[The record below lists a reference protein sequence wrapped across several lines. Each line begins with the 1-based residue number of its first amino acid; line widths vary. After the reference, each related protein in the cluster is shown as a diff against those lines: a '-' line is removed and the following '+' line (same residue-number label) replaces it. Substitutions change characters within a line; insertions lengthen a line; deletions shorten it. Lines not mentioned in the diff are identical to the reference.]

1 MNPSTSQTDPEG
13 MNDHAMTHDTGASA
27 MAGAA
32 ADHANRAAPAT
43 RDAAPASGDPVILAR
58 DVTFSYGRFPVLR
71 GIDLTVGQGETVL
84 LTGEN
89 GCGKSTLLKV
99 LIGQL
104 PRDGGELT
112 VLGQKVGGRRG
123 LNQVGYVPQAN
134 VMAKISFPI
143 TSRELAVQ
151 GLARDFGPIR
161 VPRRRHLRAAEEKFR
176 DMGLEDYLDVPFG
189 ELSGGL
195 QQRVMITRALL
206 GEPRLLVLDEPTAGV
221 DKDSRAGF
229 LDLLRDLGREYGMSI
244 VVVTHDVRTVSDH
257 LDVTV
262 TYRMEEGKLTDA
274 VPAR

>member
-1 MNPSTSQTDPEG
+1 MNQST
-13 MNDHAMTHDTGASA
+13 
-27 MAGAA
+27 
-32 ADHANRAAPAT
+32 
-43 RDAAPASGDPVILAR
+43 DPVILAR
-58 DVTFSYGRFPVLR
+58 GLTFAYGRFPVLT
-71 GIDLTVGQGETVL
+71 GVDLRVEPGETVL

-104 PRDGGELT
+104 PRGGGELA
-112 VLGQKVGGRRG
+112 VLGQDPGARRG
-123 LNQVGYVPQAN
+123 LKHVGYVPQAN

-161 VPRRRHLRAAEEKFR
+161 IPRTRHLRLTEEKFR
-176 DMGLEDYLDVPFG
+176 DMGLEAYLDVPFG

-206 GEPRLLVLDEPTAGV
+206 AEPKVLVLDEPTAGV

-229 LDLLRDLGREYGMSI
+229 LELLRGLGRDYGMAI
-244 VVVTHDVRTVSDH
+244 VVVTHDVRTVSEH
-257 LDVTV
+257 LDVSV
-262 TYRMEEGKLTDA
+262 TYRMDEGKLTDA
-274 VPAR
+274 VTAG

>member
-1 MNPSTSQTDPEG
+1 
-13 MNDHAMTHDTGASA
+13 MTTDTGATAITSDD
-27 MAGAA
+27 AA
-32 ADHANRAAPAT
+32 AAPA
-43 RDAAPASGDPVILAR
+43 AAPGGEPVILAR

-71 GIDLTVGQGETVL
+71 GIDLRVEPGETVL

-112 VLGQKVGGRRG
+112 VMGQKVGGRRG
-123 LNQVGYVPQAN
+123 LKHVGYVPQAN

-161 VPRRRHLRAAEEKFR
+161 VPRKRHLKLTEEKFR

-206 GEPRLLVLDEPTAGV
+206 AEPKVLVLDEPTAGV

-244 VVVTHDVRTVSDH
+244 VVVTHDVTTVSDH
-257 LDVTV
+257 LDVSV
-262 TYRMEEGKLTDA
+262 AYRMEEGKLTDA